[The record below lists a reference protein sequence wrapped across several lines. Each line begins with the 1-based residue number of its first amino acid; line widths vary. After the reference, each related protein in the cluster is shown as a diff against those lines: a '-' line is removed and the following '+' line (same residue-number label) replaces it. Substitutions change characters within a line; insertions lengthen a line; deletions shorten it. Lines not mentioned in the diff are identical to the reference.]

1 MSKKSN
7 NFQKALITAAV
18 VTFIFTIATVI
29 YSLGFL
35 SNNLLRALRSQTA
48 GSGDLIEFDI
58 KGFEALGL

>member
-7 NFQKALITAAV
+7 YLQKTLIAAAV
-18 VTFIFTIATVI
+18 VTFVFTIATVI

-35 SNNLLRALRSQTA
+35 SNNLLHALRSQTA
-48 GSGDLIEFDI
+48 GSGGLIEFDI